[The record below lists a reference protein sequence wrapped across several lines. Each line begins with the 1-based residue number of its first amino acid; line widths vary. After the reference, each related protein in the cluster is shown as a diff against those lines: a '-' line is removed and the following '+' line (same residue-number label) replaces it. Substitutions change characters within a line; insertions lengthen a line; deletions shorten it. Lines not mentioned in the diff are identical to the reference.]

1 MQSESI
7 ELGFLSIF
15 SLLTFFVFLIISKF
29 SNKIFNGV
37 LIDNDFEKP
46 QAFHSEPVSRSGGL
60 ASIISLFIF
69 FYFYYLLYSEVLIN
83 YILIAT
89 GIFFIGS
96 LDDFKIKIKPTTR
109 LFVMI
114 SVLFILI
121 YFLEIKIKSID
132 LIFLNSLLDI
142 NFFSVL
148 FTLLCFLFIINGAN
162 LIDGFNGLLTINLIL
177 INSILLYINL
187 KNDNLE
193 FSIFLIAQLTILICF
208 LMFNFP
214 RAKIFFGDSGSY
226 LFGSLISLNTIITN
240 NLNPDISSFFF
251 CILLSY
257 LFFEVFFSFIRKI
270 YQKKSPFFP
279 DNKHLHMLSYKKIL
293 GYFGKEKSNYMN
305 SFIINIVYLA
315 FVLPSVYFAH
325 NPLICKLWFLTLII
339 SYLIIY
345 QRINTTN
352 QNSVL

>member
-114 SVLFILI
+114 SV
-121 YFLEIKIKSID
+121 Y
-132 LIFLNSLLDI
+132 LN
-142 NFFSVL
+142 
-148 FTLLCFLFIINGAN
+148 
-162 LIDGFNGLLTINLIL
+162 
-177 INSILLYINL
+177 
-187 KNDNLE
+187 
-193 FSIFLIAQLTILICF
+193 
-208 LMFNFP
+208 
-214 RAKIFFGDSGSY
+214 
-226 LFGSLISLNTIITN
+226 
-240 NLNPDISSFFF
+240 
-251 CILLSY
+251 
-257 LFFEVFFSFIRKI
+257 LFFR
-270 YQKKSPFFP
+270 
-279 DNKHLHMLSYKKIL
+279 NK
-293 GYFGKEKSNYMN
+293 N
-305 SFIINIVYLA
+305 
-315 FVLPSVYFAH
+315 
-325 NPLICKLWFLTLII
+325 
-339 SYLIIY
+339 
-345 QRINTTN
+345 
-352 QNSVL
+352 

>member
-1 MQSESI
+1 
-7 ELGFLSIF
+7 
-15 SLLTFFVFLIISKF
+15 
-29 SNKIFNGV
+29 
-37 LIDNDFEKP
+37 
-46 QAFHSEPVSRSGGL
+46 
-60 ASIISLFIF
+60 
-69 FYFYYLLYSEVLIN
+69 
-83 YILIAT
+83 
-89 GIFFIGS
+89 
-96 LDDFKIKIKPTTR
+96 
-109 LFVMI
+109 MI

-251 CILLSY
+251 CILLSTY
-257 LFFEVFFSFIRKI
+257 FLKFFSLLLGKFI
-270 YQKKSPFFP
+270 KKNLLFSQ
-279 DNKHLHMLSYKKIL
+279 
-293 GYFGKEKSNYMN
+293 
-305 SFIINIVYLA
+305 IINT
-315 FVLPSVYFAH
+315 
-325 NPLICKLWFLTLII
+325 CTC
-339 SYLIIY
+339 YLIKKF
-345 QRINTTN
+345 
-352 QNSVL
+352 

>member
-15 SLLTFFVFLIISKF
+15 SLLTFFIFLLVSKF
-29 SNKIFNGV
+29 SNKILSGA
-37 LIDNDFEKP
+37 LMDNDFEKP

-69 FYFYYLLYSEVLIN
+69 FYFYYLLYSEILFN
-83 YILIAT
+83 YLFIAT
-89 GIFFIGS
+89 GIFLIGS
-96 LDDFKIKIKPTTR
+96 LDDFKVKIKPITR

-114 SVLFILI
+114 IILFILI
-121 YFLEIKIKSID
+121 YFLEIKIKSLD
-132 LIFLNSLLDI
+132 LIFLNSLIDI

-162 LIDGFNGLLTINLIL
+162 LIDGFNGLLAINLII
-177 INSILLYINL
+177 INSFLLYINL
-187 KNDNLE
+187 KNNNLE
-193 FSIFLIAQLTILICF
+193 FSIFLISQLTILICF

-226 LFGSLISLNTIITN
+226 LFGALISLNTIITN

-270 YQKKSPFFP
+270 YQKNLPFSPITSTYTCYLMKKS
-279 DNKHLHMLSYKKIL
+279 
-293 GYFGKEKSNYMN
+293 
-305 SFIINIVYLA
+305 
-315 FVLPSVYFAH
+315 
-325 NPLICKLWFLTLII
+325 
-339 SYLIIY
+339 
-345 QRINTTN
+345 
-352 QNSVL
+352 